1 MSISPNNRGG
11 TTILSVGRIFRNTL
25 GKNFENSV
33 YIYPCQKPSKDI
45 LILTINKIDQGV
57 LTLKYSAGKDNY
69 VEHTIS
75 TSHRKF
81 LLYEYMLKKNCDP
94 ELNTCPLNIFIST
107 SREFKNE
114 FEGLEFEIAILQ
126 YNNNSNPTFIKPGSI
141 RFDGVFPYQFTAQ
154 AAKNIKYQYYYT
166 GIEKDQSCEIV
177 IDFKRGNGIAV
188 AKIVTF
194 DEKDLRPEFDERV
207 EMPKEG
213 AVDLLKFDYFN
224 KKFVISDEQTQKC
237 VPGCEIFIGV
247 YSVEESMYFNL
258 NEYSILVRYDDTIV
272 SLPVNEYVFGSLS
285 RTEMEDEYDYFSTSI
300 HKDTDRVI
308 FDFNSELCAGYIKL
322 GPLRPS
328 KDDFDWYFDNSST
341 FFTIFESDKKLKG
354 NKLQGQIFTVAIST
368 KTLDGSYSSFYRYKV
383 ITPDRAMPTIIEVT
397 TGHNELCSI
406 DEDSDRCYFNI
417 PVFSYDYLNSMYV
430 YALNNDKNDADIEI
444 YTRTIEMEKYE
455 KMTPDEIKNV
465 LPSESNNDK
474 SSSAQFNKNLLY
486 LSFDDNSIDKII
498 FVTVK
503 SSHPGLVTFLSTFHS
518 APLRTSLHPNSYE
531 MYYVSGGYNVSFN
544 ILGKNTYYIETVR
557 VKGEGSV
564 SNSKNGIETRLSSAY
579 RDSQAMIIRPSNETV
594 RLNVRGEVEKEDF
607 VFYVYYK
614 ARSEEGNFDLLRY
627 NTVNHVEYISTFFP
641 LSYYIPV
648 EDESNDVSINV
659 RFSLI
664 EYGKEDIGMGHLY
677 DIDDFGDEQF
687 DITGVVTNEVF
698 IIERKKNK
706 EASPEAGA
714 IATLSYDPSLRL
726 ATIFFKKED
735 IINYTSS
742 GKKYFYIALSPS
754 RTNRHIYT
762 KIACDVVAFPYAN
775 VRIPRNEYYYT
786 RIKGGN
792 MMLRLDKGDERD
804 RYMDVEFAFGTEDV
818 YSIAF
823 NDNVNSEIKSENGKN
838 KMRIDMSSS
847 NSVIVNIKIKN
858 ETNIKDSAFVIKYD
872 SYEEQS
878 ENNLYLPSNDIE
890 FKKENGKFLAS
901 FKSIRFANGSLPINS
916 TYSMRVYER
925 AKISNDTNLNC
936 IYPGVI
942 PDRVYTVQ
950 SSEDEVTFEIKNYP
964 EGEHYVNFIVSATGE
979 KGNEF
984 LSYETVNDF
993 EDRRGN
999 GGVLIFCLVIGLLLL
1014 VILALG
1020 IYRKVVH
1027 ARYKSREE
1035 AFEYEQ
1041 LSETQRMK
1049 NKNNK

>member
-33 YIYPCQKPSKDI
+33 YIYPCQKPTKDI
-45 LILTINKIDQGV
+45 LILTINKLDQGV

-94 ELNTCPLNIFIST
+94 ELGTCPLNIFIST

-114 FEGLEFEIAILQ
+114 LEGLEFEIAILQ

-141 RFDGVFPYQFTAQ
+141 RFDGVFPYQFTTQ

-188 AKIVTF
+188 AKMVTF
-194 DEKDLRPEFDERV
+194 DETDLRPEFDERV

-213 AVDLLKFDYFN
+213 AVGLLEFDYFN
-224 KKFVISDEQTQKC
+224 KKFVISEKQTQKC

-285 RTEMEDEYDYFSTSI
+285 NTEMEDEYDYFSTSI

-322 GPLRPS
+322 GPLKPS

-341 FFTIFESDKKLKG
+341 FFTIFESDPKLKG

-383 ITPDRAMPTIIEVT
+383 VTPDRAMPTIIEVT

-406 DEDSDRCYFNI
+406 DDTGDRCYFNI
-417 PVFSYDYLNSMYV
+417 PVFSYDYLNSMYL
-430 YALNNDKNDADIEI
+430 YALNNDKVGAEIEI
-444 YTRTIEMEKYE
+444 FTRTIEMEKYE
-455 KMTPDEIKNV
+455 KMSPEEIKNI

-474 SSSAQFNKNLLY
+474 SSSAQFDKRRLY
-486 LSFDDNSIDKII
+486 LSFDDNSIDKMI
-498 FVTVK
+498 FVTIK
-503 SSHPGLVTFLSTFHS
+503 SSDPGVITFLSTFHY

-531 MYYVSGGYNVSFN
+531 MYYVVGSYSVDFN

-564 SNSKNGIETRLSSAY
+564 SNSKNGIVTRLSSS
-579 RDSQAMIIRPSNETV
+579 RDSQAMIIKPSNETV
-594 RLNVRGEVEKEDF
+594 QLSVRGENEKEDF

-627 NTVNHVEYISTFFP
+627 NTVNHVEYIRNFFP
-641 LSYYIPV
+641 VSYYIPV
-648 EDESNDVSINV
+648 EDESNDVAINV
-659 RFSLI
+659 HFSSI

-677 DIDDFGDEQF
+677 DIDDFGNERF

-714 IATLSYDPSLRL
+714 IASLSYDPSLRL
-726 ATIFFKKED
+726 ARIFFRKED
-735 IINYTSS
+735 IENYTSN
-742 GKKYFYIALSPS
+742 GKKYFYIAITPS
-754 RTNRHIYT
+754 KTNRHIYT
-762 KIACDVVAFPYAN
+762 RVTSAVSAFPLTN
-775 VRIPRNEYYYT
+775 IKVPRNEYYYT
-786 RIKGGN
+786 NIKGDV
-792 MMLRLDKGDERD
+792 MMRLDKGDERH
-804 RYMDVEFAFGTEDV
+804 RYMDVEYAFGTSEL
-818 YSIAF
+818 YSITVDG
-823 NDNVNSEIKSENGKN
+823 NTEIKSENGKN
-838 KMRIDMSSS
+838 KMRIDMSATD
-847 NSVIVNIKIKN
+847 SVIVNIKVKN

-872 SYEEQS
+872 SYPEQS
-878 ENNLYLPSNDIE
+878 ENNLYIPSQDIE
-890 FKKENGKFLAS
+890 FKKENGKVLAS
-901 FKSIRFANGSLPINS
+901 LKSLRFSNGSLPINS

-925 AKISNDTNLNC
+925 AKISNDTNLNS
-936 IYPGVI
+936 IYPGII
-942 PDRVYTVQ
+942 PDRVYSLQ
-950 SSEDEVTFEIKNYP
+950 SSEDDVTFEIKNYP
-964 EGEHYVNFIVSATGE
+964 EGEHYVNFIVSAKGE
-979 KGNEF
+979 KGNE
-984 LSYETVNDF
+984 LLAYETISDF
-993 EDRRGN
+993 ETN
-999 GGVLIFCLVIGLLLL
+999 GGREWGLGGVFVFCLVVGLIVLLG
-1014 VILALG
+1014 LALMM
-1020 IYRKVVH
+1020 YRKVVH
-1027 ARYKSREE
+1027 ARYKRREE
-1035 AFEYEQ
+1035 AFEYQQ
-1041 LSETQRMK
+1041 LSEMQRMRGK
-1049 NKNNK
+1049 K